1 MAPSDD
7 FRQYLKTGNIKEA
20 LVLALS
26 EAVDLKI
33 TTWVADTN
41 TDLDAAQAKP
51 GHRMCTRIDTINGA
65 IDNEVGDQFIGNG
78 RYRELRQFHNDQV
91 AQGNQI
97 IQSNLKSLHKLF
109 EVLLTLGYPTSTTGV
124 IEPESPRGETHLLPS
139 IEPVTETRVAI
150 ESVESVESQTE
161 HRVDTVTKA
170 VLGTGLAA
178 AAVASASELVAET
191 PPAEVEPTQAAP
203 ETPPTISADLES
215 VTTPTPGKLDDSLMN
230 PYTVTE
236 PIIKPGLVDEVVDE
250 VVSDAGLFPEITESN
265 ELPETT
271 ELEEEEAI
279 ANFLQDRWSESESV
293 LVPPPPIEEETDISP
308 DLLPDTAPEVESV
321 LVTPPPIDEETEIIP
336 DFLPDTAP
344 ELESILVP
352 PPPVPEET
360 QASPDSFLE
369 TEPEL
374 LEVPSAEL
382 ESSLMPST
390 DSTQALEAETE
401 QDDWDDSM
409 WELLESVP
417 DQELSDQ
424 DVSDAEID
432 QQWQEFVEEQSEPA
446 DLKPSDAVDNQ
457 NWELLT
463 LEDLEST
470 PLSPEP
476 TTEASNHE
484 LEEEWGDL
492 FEEDT
497 QQIDA
502 ETNILSLESLELEE
516 NEDWDDWMLE
526 QPQESSLELTTPEI
540 DSLDVSEDNEWDT
553 LTKNANPFTA
563 PSNLNGSATDLEL
576 DEDWDDF
583 PTDELESYP
592 SLGNSLDLSAPSEDP
607 DTSELTNDLTDDLTD
622 NHKVNQDES
631 QELDPFLEISEI
643 TDQSEKA
650 SEDLMEDLFDFPV
663 AQQTESEPIKL
674 DDDNWPSL
682 EESLFIK
689 KPRKKED

>member
-41 TDLDAAQAKP
+41 ADLDAAQAKP

-150 ESVESVESQTE
+150 ESVESVESVESQTQ
-161 HRVDTVTKA
+161 HPVDTVTKA

-178 AAVASASELVAET
+178 AAVASASELVAEP
-191 PPAEVEPTQAAP
+191 PPAEVEPTEAAP
-203 ETPPTISADLES
+203 EIPPTISADLES
-215 VTTPTPGKLDDSLMN
+215 VTAPTPGNLDDSLIN

-250 VVSDAGLFPEITESN
+250 VVSDAGLFPETT
-265 ELPETT
+265 ELPEIS

-279 ANFLQDRWSESESV
+279 ANFLEDRWSETESV
-293 LVPPPPIEEETDISP
+293 LVPPPPIEEETEIIS
-308 DLLPDTAPEVESV
+308 DFLPDTAPELESV
-321 LVTPPPIDEETEIIP
+321 LVPPPPIDEETEISS

-360 QASPDSFLE
+360 QASPDTFLQ
-369 TEPEL
+369 TEPEV

-390 DSTQALEAETE
+390 DSTQALEPETE

-417 DQELSDQ
+417 DEQLTDQ
-424 DVSDAEID
+424 DVSEAEID
-432 QQWQEFVEEQSEPA
+432 QQWQEFVEEQSEP
-446 DLKPSDAVDNQ
+446 DLKSSDAVDNQ

-470 PLSPEP
+470 PPSPEP
-476 TTEASNHE
+476 TTEASNQE
-484 LEEEWGDL
+484 LEDEWGDL
-492 FEEDT
+492 FKEDT
-497 QQIDA
+497 QQID
-502 ETNILSLESLELEE
+502 ENPNLLSLESLELEE

-526 QPQESSLELTTPEI
+526 QPEESSLELTTPEI
-540 DSLDVSEDNEWDT
+540 DSLDVSEDNEWEK

-583 PTDELESYP
+583 ATDELESYP

-607 DTSELTNDLTDDLTD
+607 DTSELTNDLTDDH
-622 NHKVNQDES
+622 NFNQDES
-631 QELDPFLEISEI
+631 QELDPFLEISDI

-663 AQQTESEPIKL
+663 AQQTEPEPIKL
-674 DDDNWPSL
+674 DDDNWSSL

-689 KPRKKED
+689 KPRKQQD